1 MDSIAKFILNA
12 LITCLGCL
20 VTFVT
25 YYVLD
30 GFEVPSFKKMT
41 FGIAF
46 FALFTAVEA
55 KNYFK

>member
-1 MDSIAKFILNA
+1 MNSLTKFFLNA
-12 LITCLGCL
+12 LITCIGCL

-30 GFEVPSFKKMT
+30 GFHAPSFEKLT